1 MPVVLPA
8 PRRAFTYWRE
18 ITAVLCLKVIGLAA
32 LYYLFFSPA
41 NQMTPTPQ
49 DVARHLI
56 DKAFSSEVGTG
67 SHEENA
73 SRQNRKPWF

>member
-1 MPVVLPA
+1 MPIVLST

-32 LYYLFFSPA
+32 LYLFFFSPA

-73 SRQNRKPWF
+73 SKQKP

>member
-1 MPVVLPA
+1 MPIVLSA
-8 PRRAFTYWRE
+8 PRRPSTYGRE
-18 ITAVLCLKVIGLAA
+18 ITSVLCLKVIGLAA

-49 DVARHLI
+49 DVAHHLV

-73 SRQNRKPWF
+73 SKQKP

>member
-1 MPVVLPA
+1 
-8 PRRAFTYWRE
+8 
-18 ITAVLCLKVIGLAA
+18 
-32 LYYLFFSPA
+32 
-41 NQMTPTPQ
+41 MTPTPQ

-73 SRQNRKPWF
+73 SRQKP